1 MGDMFGPNMKDQS
14 QKPVSEV
21 MSPIKVTVNGD
32 DPITK
37 ALFLMIKENVGM
49 MPVLLDKKV
58 VGMVRMNELF
68 KEISE
73 VVLGD

>member
-1 MGDMFGPNMKDQS
+1 
-14 QKPVSEV
+14 

-68 KEISE
+68 KEISD

>member
-1 MGDMFGPNMKDQS
+1 
-14 QKPVSEV
+14 
-21 MSPIKVTVNGD
+21 
-32 DPITK
+32 
-37 ALFLMIKENVGM
+37 VGM